1 MSASEGVTGCV
12 IQEVGRKRGYLLP
25 YHRMLAE
32 HDPALLA
39 AYDAF
44 YEQLTLTEKVLPP
57 REKEIVWIALLAA
70 AREGVGSLHLKRGV
84 AAGLTLEEI
93 GAAVALSAASES
105 FAAFAFAAEHWADW
119 TPNAVTT
126 AGYRALVEAARG
138 PVAPRVAELA
148 LILCHAARK
157 TEPAMRLH
165 MAAYFGEGGTAAV
178 LSEALAFL
186 FLPLGGNLLIDAVEI
201 WHRAAADLGLPPPF
215 VET

>member
-1 MSASEGVTGCV
+1 MSANDDTTEGV
-12 IQEVGRKRGYLLP
+12 IAAVGAKRGYLLP
-25 YHRMLAE
+25 YHRMLAT

-70 AREGVGSLHLKRGV
+70 AREGVGSLHLKRGI

-93 GAAVALSAASES
+93 AAAVALSAASES
-105 FAAFAFAAEHWADW
+105 FAAFLFAAAHWSDW
-119 TPNAVTT
+119 TPDAVTT

-138 PVAPRVAELA
+138 PVEPRVAELA
-148 LILCHAARK
+148 LVLCHAARK
-157 TEPAMRLH
+157 GEAAMRLH
-165 MAAYFGEGGTAAV
+165 MTAYFGLGGTPAA

-186 FLPLGGNLLIDAVEI
+186 FLPLGGNMLIDAVEI
-201 WHRAAADLGLPPPF
+201 WHRAAADLGLPRPF
-215 VET
+215 VE

>member
-1 MSASEGVTGCV
+1 MSAGDDTTEGV
-12 IQEVGRKRGYLLP
+12 IAAVGAKRGYLLP

-32 HDPALLA
+32 HDPALLS

-44 YEQLTLTEKVLPP
+44 YQQLTLTQKVLPP

-105 FAAFAFAAEHWADW
+105 FAAFAFAAEHWSEW
-119 TPNAVTT
+119 TPDTVTT
-126 AGYRALVEAARG
+126 AGYRALVETARG
-138 PVAPRVAELA
+138 PIEPRVAELA
-148 LILCHAARK
+148 LVLCHAARK
-157 TEPAMRLH
+157 GEAAMRLH
-165 MAAYFGEGGTAAV
+165 MSAYFGLGGTPAA
-178 LSEALAFL
+178 LSEGLAFL

-215 VET
+215 AAA